1 LAREQ
6 ILSSPLSYT
15 DKGDEDFCQPIS
27 VSVIRISSTIH
38 HTLLIPSKGFTLLI
52 FIIHMT
58 CPEAPDNMSEAFGQL
73 VRGLRTIKE
82 KGSLVC
88 C

>member
-1 LAREQ
+1 M
-6 ILSSPLSYT
+6 
-15 DKGDEDFCQPIS
+15 
-27 VSVIRISSTIH
+27 H
-38 HTLLIPSKGFTLLI
+38 HTLLTPSKGFSLLK